1 MTSEIRTNTL
11 TSRAGLSTVTLTDS
25 GPMFSGITT
34 FVDNSTFSVGTGG
47 TIHAPA
53 TNVMALGTNSIDAI
67 KIDSSGNVNVTG
79 ILTASSISGGVSLT
93 NGSND
98 RLVTATGAAGLN
110 GESNLTF
117 DGNNLAMSGTGVF
130 TLTRN
135 SRTLTLEGNYGNEGH
150 PAIKTS
156 SGHDLR
162 IMTSGNNERLRITSA
177 GRLGIGENSPDAL
190 LHLSTGASTTCEIR
204 LTSNNTGSGS
214 GDRGRFNVYSS
225 LNDGTAYQAGYVDI
239 DRSSGT
245 EDKAHLLVALN
256 NGSGVGEKLR
266 ITSGGKVN
274 IGGDY
279 TSTTSTLRV
288 IGDSSAGSQT
298 YLEKNSGSTNNTYN
312 NVLTLSSRSTGSAAA
327 NYGPAIGFQHAFG
340 ASNYAGC
347 LIASQS
353 NSDAN
358 TADLV
363 FYPRNYGYTERVR
376 ITAAG
381 QTRLDIASNGNV
393 TTPLRISN
401 SGSNPGTNVQ
411 MLFYNGDGST
421 TGLGAMARIVAVD
434 EGNYDGSLM
443 FETADKS
450 GRSESTTA
458 HMKLTHQGRLGIGQV
473 TASSIDAKLHVETSG
488 TANSDGI
495 LFKSGSGSTG
505 AKFFFATNNPDRSK
519 YIQHSGYW
527 LEMGC
532 HPNEGVRFR
541 DAINNVVRFYMD
553 GSSGNYNFTGTNVS
567 DRNLKENIET
577 ITVSSIDLIKQVIP
591 RTFNWKFDDNNT
603 PHGGFIAQ
611 EMQPLFPKLVN
622 GREYDESKTDYNGSD
637 TGTTG
642 GCNPTGMGFD
652 YNGYTAY
659 LTKAM
664 QELIA
669 KVETLEQ
676 ENNALKERVRN
687 LEG

>member
-1 MTSEIRTNTL
+1 
-11 TSRAGLSTVTLTDS
+11 
-25 GPMFSGITT
+25 
-34 FVDNSTFSVGTGG
+34 
-47 TIHAPA
+47 
-53 TNVMALGTNSIDAI
+53 
-67 KIDSSGNVNVTG
+67 
-79 ILTASSISGGVSLT
+79 
-93 NGSND
+93 
-98 RLVTATGAAGLN
+98 
-110 GESNLTF
+110 
-117 DGNNLAMSGTGVF
+117 
-130 TLTRN
+130 
-135 SRTLTLEGNYGNEGH
+135 
-150 PAIKTS
+150 
-156 SGHDLR
+156 
-162 IMTSGNNERLRITSA
+162 
-177 GRLGIGENSPDAL
+177 
-190 LHLSTGASTTCEIR
+190 
-204 LTSNNTGSGS
+204 
-214 GDRGRFNVYSS
+214 
-225 LNDGTAYQAGYVDI
+225 
-239 DRSSGT
+239 
-245 EDKAHLLVALN
+245 AHLLVALN

-401 SGSNPGTNVQ
+401 SGTNVGTNVQ
-411 MLFYNGDGST
+411 MLFYNGNGSS
-421 TGLGAMARIVAVD
+421 TGMGAMARIVAVD
-434 EGNYDGSLM
+434 EGNHDSSLM
-443 FETADKS
+443 FETANKGGVSDT
-450 GRSESTTA
+450 TTA
-458 HMKLTHQGRLGIGQV
+458 HMKLTKDGRLGIGQV
-473 TASSIDAKLHVETSG
+473 SINSIDSKLFIETSG
-488 TANSDGI
+488 TSTADGI
-495 LFKSGSGSTG
+495 TFKSGSASTG
-505 AKFFFATNNPDRSK
+505 AKFFFATTNPDRSK

-527 LEMGC
+527 MEMGC

-541 DAINNVVRFYMD
+541 DAINNVVRFYMN
-553 GSSGNYNFTGTNVS
+553 GGSGNYYFSGTNLS

-577 ITVSSIDLIKQVIP
+577 ITTPTIDLIKQVIP
-591 RTFNWKFDDNNT
+591 KTFNWKHDNNNT
-603 PHGGFIAQ
+603 SHGGFIAQ

-622 GREYDESKTDYNGSD
+622 GKEYDESKTDYNGSD

-652 YNGYTAY
+652 Y
-659 LTKAM
+659 
-664 QELIA
+664 
-669 KVETLEQ
+669 
-676 ENNALKERVRN
+676 
-687 LEG
+687 

>member
-1 MTSEIRTNTL
+1 MTSEIRTNTI
-11 TSRAGLSTVTLTDS
+11 TSRAGLSTVTFTDS

-53 TNVMALGTNSIDAI
+53 TNVMAFGTNSIDAI

-110 GESNLTF
+110 GESTLSFNTSNGLVC
-117 DGNNLAMSGTGVF
+117 DSGTIRCNNGF
-130 TLTRN
+130 TSDVDLILNADHNNNGTGAIIFKE
-135 SRTLTLEGNYGNEGH
+135 SGNEK
-150 PAIKTS
+150 A
-156 SGHDLR
+156 
-162 IMTSGNNERLRITSA
+162 RITSA

-190 LHLSTGASTTCEIR
+190 LHLSTGASATCELR
-204 LTSNNTGSGS
+204 LQANNTGSGS
-214 GDRGRFNVYSS
+214 GDRGRINVYSS
-225 LNDGTAYQAGYVDI
+225 RNDGTEYQAGYVDI

-340 ASNYAGC
+340 GSNYAGC

-393 TTPLRISN
+393 TEPLRISN
-401 SGSNPGTNVQ
+401 SGTNNGTNVS
-411 MLFYNGDGST
+411 MLFYNGNGSS
-421 TGLGAMARIVAVD
+421 TGMGAMARIVAVD
-434 EGNYDGSLM
+434 EGNHDGSLM
-443 FETADKS
+443 FETANKS
-450 GRSESTTA
+450 GLNNTTTA
-458 HMKLTHQGRLGIGQV
+458 HMKLTKDGRLGIGQV
-473 TASSIDAKLHVETSG
+473 SINSIDSKLFIETSG
-488 TANSDGI
+488 TSNADGI
-495 LFKSGSGSTG
+495 TFKSGSGSTG
-505 AKFFFATNNPDRSK
+505 AKFFFATTNPDRSK

-527 LEMGC
+527 LELGC

-541 DAINNVVRFYMD
+541 DAINNVVRFYMN
-553 GSSGNYNFTGTNVS
+553 GSSGNYNFTGSNVS

-577 ITVSSIDLIKQVIP
+577 ITTPSIDLIKQVIP
-591 RTFNWKFDDNNT
+591 RTFKWKHDSNNT

-622 GREYDESKTDYNGSD
+622 GREYDESKTDYSGSD
-637 TGTTG
+637 SGTTG

-664 QELIA
+664 QELIT

-676 ENNALKERVRN
+676 ENIALKERVMR